1 MSVVNS
7 ASSPSSS
14 RPGCLADIERKYI
27 AGPGMQLGVRGLGRG
42 VVPKLGVWAREGGR
56 VPGESEG
63 NGGNDGLEDD
73 IDEVTGDHG
82 LEDAL
87 ELRDKLR

>member
-1 MSVVNS
+1 M
-7 ASSPSSS
+7 SSS
-14 RPGCLADIERKYI
+14 RPGCLADIERKYS

-42 VVPKLGVWAREGGR
+42 VVPKLGVWAREGGL
-56 VPGESEG
+56 VPGVSEG
-63 NGGNDGLEDD
+63 NGGIDGLEDGAVD

-87 ELRDKLR
+87 ELRDRLR